1 MVKKFSYKND
11 GNKNISNH
19 FKFKE
24 FASSDGK
31 KLYSD
36 DILIDT
42 DIIEILEKLFIRMNA
57 YKLIITSGYRTTEH
71 EMTLSNSAVN
81 GYHTKGQAVDI
92 NVWKNSNE
100 RYSSKEIA
108 LALEDLGWNHGIGL
122 VTKTAVHIDSR
133 PSKYYFDESNHNKS
147 IGNSFYTFY
156 KVQKVD
162 YIANVKKRFDF
173 TNETME
179 YLLKYLYKDDLIY
192 KLATKK

>member
-1 MVKKFSYKND
+1 MVKRFSYKND

-19 FKFKE
+19 FKIKE

-36 DILIDT
+36 EILIDT
-42 DIIEILEKLFIRMNA
+42 DIVEILEKLFIRLNA
-57 YKLIITSGYRTTEH
+57 VKIIITSGYRTNEH
-71 EMTLSNSAVN
+71 EMSLSNSALN

-92 NVWKNSNE
+92 NVWKTNST
-100 RYSSKEIA
+100 RYTAKDIS

-122 VTKTAVHIDSR
+122 VTNTAVHIDSR

-147 IGNSFYTFY
+147 VGNSFYTFY

-162 YIANVKKRFDF
+162 YKAKVKERFEFSDA
-173 TNETME
+173 TMD